1 MISVMRRVILL
12 IAAILLASVG
22 RSQTINIEFKN
33 GSTQKYNMNDI
44 EAITFSQDDNSS
56 QEQGTIEGD
65 FVKVTFEG
73 NTYQE
78 PMPFYCQVDPV
89 GWNGDTPL
97 TFTYDA
103 IEHFKNNGF
112 AFMLGLIHYSRQ
124 RDLLNSSPGTYKCV
138 GNIYLDNYSNF
149 TFTGMLEIDYK
160 EYDFVSGTHQVTSVK
175 EVGGKIQIEGNFT
188 NIFEYHG
195 DTKTI
200 KGNYR
205 MTIPD

>member
-1 MISVMRRVILL
+1 MKKIVSFLVFLQCC
-12 IAAILLASVG
+12 LAG
-22 RSQTINIEFKN
+22 WSQTMTIEFKN

-78 PMPFYCQVDPV
+78 PMPFYLQVDPV
-89 GWNGDTPL
+89 GWDGDTPL

-103 IEHFKNNGF
+103 IGHFKNNGF

-138 GNIYLDNYSNF
+138 GSIYLDYYSNF

-205 MTIPD
+205 MTIPN